1 MKKIGTPRPPKKD
14 GAIKFQYGRNDGD
27 LDFMVLFGND
37 VPRCDRALVMNVFT
51 SQRPFLGSSAR
62 IGIAFADSFVV
73 ELENRGYDISTLRF
87 SVERGGAR
95 MKPTIEGLLIL
106 ALSVACVILYAG
118 VEW

>member
-14 GAIKFQYGRNDGD
+14 GAIKFQYGRNDGE

-51 SQRPFLGSSAR
+51 SRRPFLDHKSSMG
-62 IGIAFADSFVV
+62 IGFSDSFVD

-87 SVERGGAR
+87 SIER
-95 MKPTIEGLLIL
+95 K
-106 ALSVACVILYAG
+106 VI
-118 VEW
+118 